1 MIFEMTYQVRVSD
14 IKEGEQ
20 WYRIFLN
27 KSPDFIYKLRPLW
40 HYCCTMVWYTTALN
54 TKNLWIKSQR
64 TIKQEQ

>member
-27 KSPDFIYKLRPLW
+27 KSPDFIYKLRPL
-40 HYCCTMVWYTTALN
+40 
-54 TKNLWIKSQR
+54 
-64 TIKQEQ
+64 